1 MPIAMSHPQVVR
13 IGNKIYVGGGYTK
26 DESTAKL
33 ILIYNI
39 KKSKWSKHTIKCS
52 TIEFGL
58 SHLHGKLVVAGGV
71 EDEADNNSPTNDVL
85 TYNESKKKWVKHI
98 PPFTTPR
105 FYATAFSDDSNLAVA
120 GGGLKMN
127 GDAFV
132 STPVVEVY
140 QSATNKWHFAKEL
153 PLPKSSP
160 GSPISLYASG
170 NSAYLLHYNT
180 CMSVSISSLVS
191 SKSSS
196 SSTHQHSQ
204 SSKEQS
210 ISPWKV
216 TPCPLKCSAITQINE
231 AIVTIGGRKDGRIRK
246 TAHMYQPETNSWAL
260 MEGSD
265 LPETRYYAGVTQTE
279 RGEIV
284 IIGGEELVESSNPV
298 HSVFI
303 ASVSH

>member
-1 MPIAMSHPQVVR
+1 MPVAMSHPQVVR
-13 IGNKIYVGGGYTK
+13 ISKKIYVGGGYTGDVSK
-26 DESTAKL
+26 AKV
-33 ILIYNI
+33 ILVYNI
-39 KKSKWSKHTIKCS
+39 KKSKWSKHSIKCP
-52 TIEFGL
+52 TTEFGL

-71 EDEADNNSPTNDVL
+71 EDNNCPTGNVL
-85 TYNESKKKWVKHI
+85 AYEESKEKWVKYT
-98 PPFTTPR
+98 PPFNKPR

-140 QSATNKWHFAKEL
+140 QSATNQWHFAKEL

-160 GSPISLYASG
+160 GSPISLFSSR
-170 NSAYLLHYNT
+170 NSAYLLHYDT

-191 SKSSS
+191 SKSTCSL
-196 SSTHQHSQ
+196 SSTHRQPL
-204 SSKEQS
+204 SSTEQS
-210 ISPWKV
+210 IFPWKA
-216 TPCPLKCSAITQINE
+216 TPCPLKCSAVTQVSGS
-231 AIVTIGGRKDGRIRK
+231 IVTIGGRRDGRLRK
-246 TAHMYQPETNSWAL
+246 TTHMYQPESNSWVI

-265 LPETRYYAGVTQTE
+265 LPETRYYAGVVQTE

-284 IIGGEELVESSNPV
+284 IIGGEELVDSSNPV

-303 ASVSH
+303 ASVV